1 MLINLE
7 IWRSQSLWNEFRI
20 TYFKALYKFK
30 FSFTLE
36 TSKLGIFRISEERLR
51 RLELMIELNTI
62 GFSSREISGFLNVN
76 GIKTVRTDNK
86 YTPKLVW
93 VSLKKFKT
101 RLERFKKDKLLKKKE
116 EVEVTK
122 YF

>member
-1 MLINLE
+1 MN
-7 IWRSQSLWNEFRI
+7 
-20 TYFKALYKFK
+20 
-30 FSFTLE
+30 
-36 TSKLGIFRISEERLR
+36 
-51 RLELMIELNTI
+51 ELNTI

-86 YTPKLVW
+86 YMPKLVW

-116 EVEVTK
+116 EVVVIK